1 MTSNTTKHSR
11 FLIAAV
17 LVAAFLCAQIAN
29 AEIYVVRGRGGVITF
44 TNRQPAGA
52 SFKVFRPKRP
62 AYSVFIRSRGMWKV
76 FPRSSSYDTIIR
88 QLATDNALEPALVK
102 AVVHA
107 ESGFNPKARSP
118 KGAMGL
124 MQLMPGTAKRFGVL
138 NAYHPEGNLQGGSKY
153 LSFLLQ
159 RYNGDERL
167 ALAAYNAGEG
177 AVDPIM
183 SIPPYRETQ
192 VYVKRVLKLRELY
205 ACVDAGKSG
214 CAKSVIVE

>member
-1 MTSNTTKHSR
+1 METVLLYILGI
-11 FLIAAV
+11 LI
-17 LVAAFLCAQIAN
+17 I
-29 AEIYVVRGRGGVITF
+29 VVG
-44 TNRQPAGA
+44 
-52 SFKVFRPKRP
+52 
-62 AYSVFIRSRGMWKV
+62 
-76 FPRSSSYDTIIR
+76 
-88 QLATDNALEPALVK
+88 LAL
-102 AVVHA
+102 
-107 ESGFNPKARSP
+107 SI
-118 KGAMGL
+118 GL
-124 MQLMPGTAKRFGVL
+124 HELGHLIPAKRFGVL